1 MESSTEPVVST
12 DDAEWIPKRDE
23 IQRLMNMVKITYT
36 LQTLEQRQVHTG
48 PHTFQEGLYLV
59 LLHACQLGSFDVV
72 EYFLKNLSNLF
83 DVNDIFTY
91 GFKVVYE
98 RPVPYVTIFK
108 DVITFRDD
116 SGSEMKSSTLLEIAQ
131 KYKQSEIVKLLM
143 NYGAK

>member
-1 MESSTEPVVST
+1 M
-12 DDAEWIPKRDE
+12 
-23 IQRLMNMVKITYT
+23 
-36 LQTLEQRQVHTG
+36 
-48 PHTFQEGLYLV
+48 